1 MTRTKKGLK
10 QLREQE
16 RSASVMSVVGGAA
29 AGPSRDASITS
40 PSSARKRP
48 RLATT
53 VPPLPPPA
61 AQSGVLHSI
70 NAWRRVMNSGEEEDA
85 TLKCDAVLSV
95 KRGWNE
101 RYEELCLIE
110 TTASGARL
118 HLAVHHELA
127 DVVAEFLLSSPNS
140 CSAFCISSRGGSV
153 CSITKPGT
161 SEPIFEYK
169 RGTVRIKALW
179 KEDLWCVVDE
189 ERAQQH
195 ASTRAVMASSS
206 PEAMQQPCSSSTT
219 TTTTTITPSIGDGD
233 AAAWLK
239 TPACPDVRGSAAL
252 PRLPATLASES
263 VLLDPAAKR
272 SIGGTMYTPLS
283 LCKGSGMLFNM
294 LGVIVTDR
302 EPRRCGS
309 GTGDPML
316 AVGLRDASLP
326 SDSLTINMFADSSA
340 DLPHPAPIGSVLL
353 LRSIKMQALA
363 GVKYKDR
370 GDWALLHPSAGLVT
384 SRALIKAISPS
395 EQEAMR
401 SLAAWHLDAPLAT
414 TATASKRRQIQLCD
428 LQKGTF
434 CDVVVEVVK
443 VFIPR
448 SETMQPPEVYV
459 TDYTCSAKL
468 LRANNFKLGD
478 MTPEEVE
485 RDRDRGNKEGGGY
498 VCAVSLFD
506 AQTLAAQTLCGGDVV
521 RMANLK
527 PKEQPGGMLSG
538 VLGGRPTITVL
549 RPENPEAVQ
558 IADRKRRVMAQRQQE
573 RQLHLRDDE
582 DSDDQEC
589 VRAADA
595 AEEEHSHSR
604 TFSEASRESSPAN
617 RVQERLRTME
627 RHREVLGEVQNSSG
641 SASRTQDESSASQ
654 SANERT
660 IKPEPISPAHTW
672 TAPGLA
678 PVHCMLSNTK
688 PITLLDEIFEEKDEE
703 KSKGALRVRVRAVD
717 CKPDDVDLWVRVT
730 CEICKEQLPKDRSFC
745 AACADEE
752 GSQLSYKY
760 LFSLLVRDASDED
773 ESAKWNKGKSLPVVF
788 SGEAA
793 DHFLH
798 GLSARQVRNDC
809 RALSKLRK
817 RLVRILG
824 RCKALG
830 LPEEDEADDLAMPFE
845 MGIIVERPPGGGSI
859 RARLLKGS
867 TLEK

>member
-16 RSASVMSVVGGAA
+16 RSASVMSVMGGRAADSSSAAAPRAAA

-40 PSSARKRP
+40 PSSPRKRP

-53 VPPLPPPA
+53 VSPLQP

-70 NAWRRVMNSGEEEDA
+70 NAWRRVMNSAEEEDA

-101 RYEELCLIE
+101 RYQELCLIE

-127 DVVAEFLLSSPNS
+127 GPVAEFLLSSPNS
-140 CSAFCISSRGGSV
+140 CSAFCISSRGGSA

-179 KEDLWCVVDE
+179 KEDLWCVMDE

-195 ASTRAVMASSS
+195 ASSRAVMASSS
-206 PEAMQQPCSSSTT
+206 PEAMQPSSSSSSTT
-219 TTTTTITPSIGDGD
+219 PSIGD

-252 PRLPATLASES
+252 PRLPATSASES
-263 VLLDPAAKR
+263 ALLGPAAKR
-272 SIGGTMYTPLS
+272 TVGGTVYTPLS

-384 SRALIKAISPS
+384 SRTLIKAITPS
-395 EQEAMR
+395 EQEAMQ
-401 SLAAWHLDAPLAT
+401 SLAAWHLDAPL
-414 TATASKRRQIQLCD
+414 ATASKRRQIQLCD

-459 TDYTCSAKL
+459 TDYTCSAML

-485 RDRDRGNKEGGGY
+485 RDRERGKEGGGY

-506 AQTLAAQTLCGGDVV
+506 AQTLAAQSLCGGDVV

-538 VLGGRPTITVL
+538 VLGGRRTITVL

-573 RQLHLRDDE
+573 RQLLHLRDDE

-589 VRAADA
+589 LRAADA
-595 AEEEHSHSR
+595 AEEEHSR
-604 TFSEASRESSPAN
+604 TLSEASRESSPAN
-617 RVQERLRTME
+617 QVEERLGTME
-627 RHREVLGEVQNSSG
+627 RHRGVLGEVQNSSG
-641 SASRTQDESSASQ
+641 SASRTQDTSSASQ

-660 IKPEPISPAHTW
+660 IKPEPISPARNR

-678 PVHCMLSNTK
+678 PVHCMLSSTK
-688 PITLLDEIFEEKDEE
+688 PITLLDEIFEEKDGE

-752 GSQLSYKY
+752 GSHLSYKY
-760 LFSLLVRDASDED
+760 LFSLLVRDASDE
-773 ESAKWNKGKSLPVVF
+773 SAKSNKGKCLPVVF

-793 DHFLH
+793 DHFLN
-798 GLSARQVRNDC
+798 GLSARQVRNDS
-809 RALSKLRK
+809 RALLKLRK

-830 LPEEDEADDLAMPFE
+830 LPEDEADDLAMPFE
-845 MGIIVERPPGGGSI
+845 MGVFVEKPPGGGSI